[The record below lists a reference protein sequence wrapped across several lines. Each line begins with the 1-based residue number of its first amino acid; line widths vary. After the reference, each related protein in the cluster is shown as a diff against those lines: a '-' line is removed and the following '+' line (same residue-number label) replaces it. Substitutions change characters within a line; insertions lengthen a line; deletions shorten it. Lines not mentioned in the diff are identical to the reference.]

1 MFSNLRYILFPVLN
15 ITGAVLTAFAVIMLL
30 PLTLA
35 VVNDEPSVTGFG
47 YGAFVTFIV
56 GVFLFF
62 LTNKNKRE
70 LVARDG
76 FLLATIIWACIPLFA
91 SIPLYVSLPGLS
103 FTHAYFEAI
112 SGTTTTCATV
122 LTGLDTLPQSI
133 NFWRCFL
140 SWIGGM
146 GILVL
151 AVAILPLLG
160 VGGAQIFKAEASGP
174 MKDSKLT
181 PRIADTAKGL
191 WWIYLTLTV
200 ACVLAYIIAGM
211 SVFDALL
218 HAFTTVS
225 LGGFSSHDA
234 SFGYW
239 NSDTIECVA
248 IFFMFICG
256 ASFSL
261 HFVALRK
268 RSVIPYLH
276 NVEFLCWLGICVVAV
291 STVTLILW
299 DSAYYSSW
307 DVALRHAAFN
317 VISTISTTGFST
329 SDYNLWPIA
338 TPILML
344 ACACFSTCG
353 GSTGGGIKMLRSI
366 ILLKQTLR
374 EFTLLLHP
382 KAVVPLSIGG
392 GSISN
397 RVVSQ
402 AVAYSQLWI
411 VLILLG
417 AIVMMATGLDLVTAT
432 SAIIA
437 CLTNTGPGLGV
448 VGPTGTF
455 AQLSDFQLWLCSFCM
470 LVGRLEMMTVFV
482 LFTRAFWRL

>member
-15 ITGAVLTAFAVIMLL
+15 LTGAVLAAFAVIMLL

-35 VVNDEPSVTGFG
+35 VVNNEPSVTGFG
-47 YGAFVTFIV
+47 YGAIVTFAV

-62 LTNKNKRE
+62 LTNKSKRE

-76 FLLATIIWACIPLFA
+76 FLLATIIWASVPLFA

-122 LTGLDTLPQSI
+122 LSGLDALPQSI

-160 VGGAQIFKAEASGP
+160 VGGAQVFKAEASGP

-211 SVFDALL
+211 NVFDAVL

-234 SFGYW
+234 SFAFW
-239 NSDTIECVA
+239 NNDAIESVA

-276 NVEFLCWLGICVVAV
+276 NVEFLCWLGICMLAIGI
-291 STVTLILW
+291 VTLILL
-299 DSAYYSSW
+299 DNAYYTSW

-329 SDYNLWPIA
+329 ADYNLWPIA

-353 GSTGGGIKMLRSI
+353 GSTGGGIKMLRAV
-366 ILLKQTLR
+366 ILLKQTWR

-382 KAVVPLSIGG
+382 KAVVPLSISG

-397 RVVSQ
+397 RVVFQ

-411 VLILLG
+411 ALSLLG

-437 CLTNTGPGLGV
+437 CLTNTGPGLGM

>member
-15 ITGAVLTAFAVIMLL
+15 ITGAVLMAFAGIMIL
-30 PLTLA
+30 PLALA
-35 VVNDEPSVTGFG
+35 VINDEQSVRGFG
-47 YGAFVTFIV
+47 YGLAITFFV
-56 GVFLFF
+56 GSFLFF
-62 LTNKNKRE
+62 LTIKNKRE

-76 FLLATIIWACIPLFA
+76 FLLATIIWASVPLFA
-91 SIPLYVSLPGLS
+91 SIPLYESLPGLS

-122 LTGLDTLPQSI
+122 LSGLDSLPKSI

-151 AVAILPLLG
+151 AVAVLPLLG
-160 VGGAQIFKAEASGP
+160 VGGAQVFKAEASGP

-191 WWIYLTLTV
+191 WWIYLALTV
-200 ACVLAYIIAGM
+200 ACILAYIVAGM
-211 SVFDALL
+211 SIFDAVL

-225 LGGFSSHDA
+225 LGGYSSHDA

-239 NSDTIECVA
+239 NSDTIESVA
-248 IFFMFICG
+248 IVFMFICG

-268 RSVIPYLH
+268 RSIMPYLR
-276 NVEFLCWLGICVVAV
+276 NVEFLCWLGICVLAV
-291 STVTLILW
+291 GVVTLILL
-299 DSAYYSSW
+299 DNEQYPSW
-307 DVALRHAAFN
+307 PIALRHAAFN
-317 VISTISTTGFST
+317 VISVISTTGFST
-329 SDYNLWPIA
+329 TDFNVWPIA
-338 TPILML
+338 APILML
-344 ACACFSTCG
+344 TCACFSTCG
-353 GSTGGGIKMLRSI
+353 GSTGGGIKMLRAV

-382 KAVVPLSIGG
+382 KAVVPLSISG

-397 RVVSQ
+397 RVVFQ
-402 AVAYSQLWI
+402 AIAYSQLWI
-411 VLILLG
+411 ALSLFGGIL
-417 AIVMMATGLDLVTAT
+417 MMASGLDLVTAT
-432 SAIIA
+432 SAIVA
-437 CLTNTGPGLGV
+437 CLTNTGPGLGAI
-448 VGPTGTF
+448 GPIGTF
-455 AQLSDFQLWLCSFCM
+455 AQLNDFQLWLCSFCM